1 VTRIAMLTYS
11 VKPRGGVVHALQ
23 VSEALARR
31 GHEPRLFALS
41 REGEG
46 FFRAPAVPA
55 SLIASPRRPGLA
67 FDDGILAMI
76 DDYAA
81 GLRGL
86 LPGGG
91 YEVVHAQDCLSANAA
106 LRLRDE
112 ELIGSVIRTVHHVD
126 DFRSPSLIA
135 CQDRS
140 IVDPDAL
147 LCVSEPWVRALRED
161 YGVTAERVSNGV
173 DAERYAPVAAGRGRA
188 AARVRLGAGDRF
200 VILTIGGI
208 EPRKGSIALLE
219 AFARLRAR
227 EAAQLDPLLVI
238 AGGATLFD
246 YRDEIAR
253 FDERRAQLGLGDD
266 HVLTLGPQSDRDL
279 DGLLAAADAFAFP
292 SRKEGFGLVA
302 LEALACGLPL
312 VCSDLPVFRTFLADG
327 ESALM
332 TPAGDVESLAA
343 ALERVATDP
352 RLRERLRRGG
362 EAVVAAHGWDR
373 SAAAHERAYARVRV
387 GQAA

>member
-1 VTRIAMLTYS
+1 MKIAMLTYS

-31 GHEPRLFALS
+31 GHEPRLVALS
-41 REGEG
+41 RDGEG

-55 SLIASPRRPGLA
+55 TLIASPRRVEPA
-67 FDDGILAMI
+67 FDDQILAMI
-76 DDYAA
+76 DDYAD
-81 GLRGL
+81 GLREL
-86 LPGGG
+86 LPGAG
-91 YEVVHAQDCLSANAA
+91 YDVVHAQDCLSANAA

-112 ELIGSVIRTVHHVD
+112 RLIGPVTRTVHHVD

-140 IVDPDAL
+140 ITDPDAV
-147 LCVSEPWVRALRED
+147 LCVSEPWVRALRDEF
-161 YGVTAERVSNGV
+161 GVAAELVSNGV
-173 DAERYAPVAAGRGRA
+173 DVDRYRAVAAGHGRV
-188 AARVRLGAGDRF
+188 AARVGLGAGERF

-227 EAAQLDPLLVI
+227 VAPALDPLLVI

-246 YRDEIAR
+246 YRDEVQR
-253 FDERRAQLGLGDD
+253 FTQRRDALGLGDR
-266 HVLTLGPQSDRDL
+266 HVRTLGPQSDREL
-279 DGLLAAADAFAFP
+279 AGLLAAADAFAFP
-292 SRKEGFGLVA
+292 SRKEGFGLAA

-312 VCSDLPVFRTFLADG
+312 VCSDLPVFRTFLRDG
-327 ESALM
+327 ESAVM
-332 TPAGDVESLAA
+332 APAGDVEALAE

-352 RLRERLRRGG
+352 ALRERLRRGG
-362 EAVVAAHGWDR
+362 NAVARAHSWDR
-373 SAAAHERAYARVRV
+373 SAVEHERAYAHARERERV
-387 GQAA
+387 A